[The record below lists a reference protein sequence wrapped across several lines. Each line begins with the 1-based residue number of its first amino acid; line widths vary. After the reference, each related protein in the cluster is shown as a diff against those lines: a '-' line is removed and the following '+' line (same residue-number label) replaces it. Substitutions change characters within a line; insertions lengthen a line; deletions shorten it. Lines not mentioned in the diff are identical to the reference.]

1 MNYFLYLILIN
12 IVIGYINIYF
22 FLSSPKGAFIK
33 YLVHQKKYINR
44 TTIIIL
50 NKKEPSD
57 SRSKPLSVGDT

>member
-1 MNYFLYLILIN
+1 MIVKNIIFYFLF
-12 IVIGYINIYF
+12 YF

-44 TTIIIL
+44 TTIIIQ